1 MTKTRT
7 DFRLALSRFA
17 SGVCVVT
24 ATDPAD
30 RAYGVTISSFC
41 SVSLDPPLVLFCIGK
56 KTSGLE
62 ACARGAAFTVNI
74 LSEQQMHLSE
84 VFARKEHDKFSDVAF
99 TVGGNG
105 CRILDGCLATL
116 ECSRVETYEG
126 GDHLIVVGHV
136 DRMAYADDGVPLLRF
151 TGRYRRIGGDL

>member
-1 MTKTRT
+1 MTETRA

-24 ATDPAD
+24 ATDPAG

-41 SVSLDPPLVLFCIGK
+41 SLSLDPPLVLFCIGK
-56 KTSGLE
+56 KTSGLD
-62 ACARGAAFTVNI
+62 ACARGTAFTVNI
-74 LSEQQMHLSE
+74 LSEKQMHLSD
-84 VFARKEHDKFSDVAF
+84 VFARKEHDKFSGVAF
-99 TVGGNG
+99 TVGVNG
-105 CRILDGCLATL
+105 CRVLDGCLATL

-136 DRMAYADDGVPLLRF
+136 DQMAYADDGMPLLRF
-151 TGRYRRIGGDL
+151 SGRYRCIGGEL

>member
-1 MTKTRT
+1 MTETQT

-24 ATDPAD
+24 ATDPGG

-41 SVSLDPPLVLFCIGK
+41 SLSLDPPLVLFCIGK

-62 ACARGAAFTVNI
+62 ACARGAAFTVNV
-74 LSEQQMHLSE
+74 LSEQQLHLSD
-84 VFARKEHDKFSDVAF
+84 VFARKEHDKFADVAF

-105 CRILDGCLATL
+105 CRILEGCLATL

-126 GDHLIVVGHV
+126 GDHLVVVGRV
-136 DRMAYADDGVPLLRF
+136 DQMAYADGDLPLLRF
-151 TGRYRRIGGDL
+151 TGRYRRIGGEL

>member
-1 MTKTRT
+1 MTETRT

-24 ATDPAD
+24 ATDPGG

-41 SVSLDPPLVLFCIGK
+41 SLSLDPPLVLFCIGK

-62 ACARGAAFTVNI
+62 ACARGAAFTVNV
-74 LSEQQMHLSE
+74 LSEQQLHLSD
-84 VFARKEHDKFSDVAF
+84 VFARKEHDKFADVAF

-105 CRILDGCLATL
+105 CRILEGCLATL

-126 GDHLIVVGHV
+126 GDHLIVVGRV
-136 DRMAYADDGVPLLRF
+136 DQMAYADDGLPLLRF
-151 TGRYRRIGGDL
+151 TGRYRRLGGEL